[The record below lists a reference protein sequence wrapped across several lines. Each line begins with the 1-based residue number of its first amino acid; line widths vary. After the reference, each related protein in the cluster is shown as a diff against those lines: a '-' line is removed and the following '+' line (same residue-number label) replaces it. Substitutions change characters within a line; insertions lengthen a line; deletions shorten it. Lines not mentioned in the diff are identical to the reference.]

1 MYGSSITFTES
12 YIKGLPIPVSGDDS
26 YSDRGLRLRV
36 YPSGSK
42 KWSYWKHA
50 PNGVRKSVAIGEYP
64 SVSLK
69 QAREVADKFLG
80 DMLRQGHDIESNKKG
95 ITFGEY
101 MTSDGYK
108 NWSRST
114 YNLSMLS

>member
-80 DMLRQGHDIESNKKG
+80 DMLESEIFSGDRLIAKASG
-95 ITFGEY
+95 SFAVSEY
-101 MTSDGYK
+101 
-108 NWSRST
+108 R
-114 YNLSMLS
+114 